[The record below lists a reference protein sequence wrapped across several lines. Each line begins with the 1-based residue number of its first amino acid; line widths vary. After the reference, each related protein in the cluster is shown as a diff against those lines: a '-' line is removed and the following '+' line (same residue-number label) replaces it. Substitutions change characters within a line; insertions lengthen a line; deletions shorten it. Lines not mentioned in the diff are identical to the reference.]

1 MDKKNDIKETL
12 NEKNPEILSL
22 EEFFGEDFQKE
33 ADFIGEKL
41 EISPELV
48 QKALDGADA
57 FMEFAEGKEEYIVE
71 EIDED
76 GLPVKAV
83 SGDKLMAYVSEQTGI
98 DIETLDRI
106 YDCEVDLSLIHISE
120 PTRPY

>member
-1 MDKKNDIKETL
+1 MEKKDNLKETL
-12 NEKNPEILSL
+12 DAKNPEIVSL

-41 EISPELV
+41 GMDPELV

-57 FMEFAEGKEEYIVE
+57 FMEIAEGNPEYIVE

-76 GLPVKAV
+76 GLPIKAI

-98 DIETLDRI
+98 DMDTLDKI
-106 YDCEVDLSLIHISE
+106 YDCEVDYFEQFGLVD
-120 PTRPY
+120 

>member
-1 MDKKNDIKETL
+1 MDKNNGMKETL
-12 NEKNPEILSL
+12 NEKNPEIVSL

-41 EISPELV
+41 GMDSELV
-48 QKALDGADA
+48 QKVLDGADA

-76 GLPVKAV
+76 GLPVKAI

-98 DIETLDRI
+98 DMEILDRI
-106 YDCEVDLSLIHISE
+106 YDCEVDYFAQFGLAE
-120 PTRPY
+120 

>member
-41 EISPELV
+41 EMSPGLV

-83 SGDKLMAYVSEQTGI
+83 SGDKLMAYVSERTGI
-98 DIETLDRI
+98 DIETLDKI
-106 YDCEVDLSLIHISE
+106 YDCEVDYFAQFGLAD
-120 PTRPY
+120 